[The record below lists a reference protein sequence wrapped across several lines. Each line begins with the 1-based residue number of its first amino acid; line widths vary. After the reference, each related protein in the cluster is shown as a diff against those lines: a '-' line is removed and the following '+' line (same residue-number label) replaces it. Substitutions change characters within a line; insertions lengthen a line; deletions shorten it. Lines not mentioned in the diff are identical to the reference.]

1 MRAPFR
7 GRGTATADPLPRE
20 PLVPWSPSPTTAA
33 VLLGLAAAVLALGGT
48 RFTRVVDR
56 LADRTGMGEAL
67 AGAVLVGAVTSLP
80 GLITSVVGA
89 ADGNP
94 SFAVSNSLGGIAAQ
108 TAFLVLADLTYR
120 RANLEHAAASLA
132 NLLQALLLITLVAV
146 VLLAVA
152 GPDVTVLGIHP
163 ATAVLPAVYLFGL
176 RLARL
181 MGKDPLWSPTQT
193 QETRE
198 DVPED
203 EGRSGPSLA
212 RLWAEF
218 GTLAL
223 VVAGTGYLVAIAGL
237 SLIEGTG
244 LSSSF
249 VGAALTAVVTS
260 LPELV
265 TVLVAVR
272 IGALTLAV
280 GNIIG
285 GNSFDVLFVAAAD
298 LAYRDGSIYHA
309 VDDGTRVVLASVVLL
324 TAVLAAGL
332 VRRQRGGIG
341 FEGVVILAVYTG
353 TLALTYTA

>member
-1 MRAPFR
+1 M
-7 GRGTATADPLPRE
+7 
-20 PLVPWSPSPTTAA
+20 PWTPSPTTAA
-33 VLLGLAAAVLALGGT
+33 VLLAVAAVVLGLGGT

-80 GLITSVVGA
+80 GLVTSIVGA

-108 TAFLVLADLTYR
+108 TAFLAVADLTYR
-120 RANLEHAAASLA
+120 RANLEHAAASLS

-152 GPDVTVLGIHP
+152 APDVDVLGVHP
-163 ATAVLPAVYLFGL
+163 ATAVLPAVYLYGL
-176 RLARL
+176 RLTMAIGR
-181 MGKDPLWSPTQT
+181 DPLWSPIQT

-198 DVPED
+198 DVPAD
-203 EGRSGPSLA
+203 EEQAGPALA
-212 RLWAEF
+212 RLWTEF
-218 GTLAL
+218 GALAL
-223 VVAGTGYLVAIAGL
+223 VVAGTGYVVAIAGL
-237 SLIEGTG
+237 SLIEQTG

-249 VGAALTAVVTS
+249 VGATLTAVVTS

-298 LAYRDGSIYHA
+298 IAYRDGSIYHA
-309 VDDGTRVVLASVVLL
+309 IDAGTEIVLAGVVLL

-341 FEGVVILAVYTG
+341 FEGVVILAVYAA
-353 TLALTYTA
+353 TLALTYAA

>member
-1 MRAPFR
+1 M
-7 GRGTATADPLPRE
+7 
-20 PLVPWSPSPTTAA
+20 PWTPSPTTAA
-33 VLLGLAAAVLALGGT
+33 VLLAVAAVVLGLGGT

-80 GLITSVVGA
+80 GLVTSIVGA

-108 TAFLVLADLTYR
+108 TAFLAVADLTYR
-120 RANLEHAAASLA
+120 RANLEHAAASLS

-152 GPDVTVLGIHP
+152 APDVDVLGVHP
-163 ATAVLPAVYLFGL
+163 ATAVLPAVYLYGL
-176 RLARL
+176 RLTMAIGR
-181 MGKDPLWSPTQT
+181 DPLWSPIQT

-198 DVPED
+198 DVPAD
-203 EGRSGPSLA
+203 EEQAGPALA
-212 RLWAEF
+212 RLWTEF
-218 GTLAL
+218 GALAL
-223 VVAGTGYLVAIAGL
+223 VVAGTGYVVAIAGL
-237 SLIEGTG
+237 SLIEQTG

-249 VGAALTAVVTS
+249 VGATLTAVVTS

-298 LAYRDGSIYHA
+298 VAYRDGSIYHA
-309 VDDGTRVVLASVVLL
+309 IDAGTEIVLAGVVLL

-341 FEGVVILAVYTG
+341 FEGVVILAVYAA
-353 TLALTYTA
+353 TLALTYAA

>member
-1 MRAPFR
+1 M
-7 GRGTATADPLPRE
+7 
-20 PLVPWSPSPTTAA
+20 PWTPSPTTAA
-33 VLLGLAAAVLALGGT
+33 VLLAVAAVVLGLGGT

-80 GLITSVVGA
+80 GLVTSIVGA

-108 TAFLVLADLTYR
+108 TAFLAVADLTYR
-120 RANLEHAAASLA
+120 RANLEHAAASLS

-152 GPDVTVLGIHP
+152 APDVDVLGVHP
-163 ATAVLPAVYLFGL
+163 ATAVLPAVYLYGL
-176 RLARL
+176 RLTLAIGR
-181 MGKDPLWSPTQT
+181 DPLWSPIQT

-198 DVPED
+198 DVPAD
-203 EGRSGPSLA
+203 EEQAGPALA
-212 RLWAEF
+212 RLWTEF
-218 GTLAL
+218 GALAL
-223 VVAGTGYLVAIAGL
+223 VVAGTGYVVAIAGL
-237 SLIEGTG
+237 SLIEQTG

-249 VGAALTAVVTS
+249 VGATLTAVVTS

-298 LAYRDGSIYHA
+298 VAYRDGSIYHA
-309 VDDGTRVVLASVVLL
+309 IDAGTEIVLAGVVLL

-341 FEGVVILAVYTG
+341 FEGVVILAVYAA
-353 TLALTYTA
+353 TLALTYAA

>member
-1 MRAPFR
+1 
-7 GRGTATADPLPRE
+7 
-20 PLVPWSPSPTTAA
+20 VWWNPSPTSAV
-33 VLLGLAAAVLALGGT
+33 VLLAVAALVLGVGGV

-56 LADRTGMGEAL
+56 LADRTGLGEAL

-89 ADGNP
+89 AEGNA

-108 TAFLVLADLTYR
+108 TAFLAIADLTYR

-132 NLLQALLLITLVAV
+132 NLVQALLLITLVGI

-152 GPDVTVLGIHP
+152 APEMTVLGVHP
-163 ATAVLPAVYLFGL
+163 ATAVLPAAYLYGL
-176 RLARL
+176 RLAQATGRE
-181 MGKDPLWSPTQT
+181 PLWAATQT
-193 QETRE
+193 RETRQ
-198 DVPED
+198 DVPD
-203 EGRSGPSLA
+203 DDQGGDSLS

-218 GTLAL
+218 AGLAV
-223 VVAGTGYLVAIAGL
+223 VVATTGYVVAVAGL
-237 SLIEGTG
+237 TLIAETG

-249 VGAALTAVVTS
+249 VGTAMTAVVTS

-280 GNIIG
+280 ANIIG

-298 LAYRDGSIYHA
+298 VAYREGSVYHA
-309 VDDGTRVVLASVVLL
+309 IDAGTRAVLALVVLL

-332 VRRQRGGIG
+332 VRREREGIG
-341 FEGVVILAVYTG
+341 FEGVVILVLYAFGLGV
-353 TLALTYTA
+353 TYTA

>member
-1 MRAPFR
+1 M
-7 GRGTATADPLPRE
+7 
-20 PLVPWSPSPTTAA
+20 PWTPSPTTAV
-33 VLLGLAAAVLALGGT
+33 VLLGVAAVVLGLGGT

-108 TAFLVLADLTYR
+108 TAFLAVADLTYR
-120 RANLEHAAASLA
+120 RANLEHAAASLS
-132 NLLQALLLITLVAV
+132 NLLQALLLISLVAV

-152 GPDVTVLGIHP
+152 GPDVSVLGVHP
-163 ATAVLPAVYLFGL
+163 ATAVLPAVYLYGL
-176 RLARL
+176 RLTRAI
-181 MGKDPLWSPTQT
+181 GKDPLWAPKHTR
-193 QETRE
+193 ETRE
-198 DVPED
+198 DEPD
-203 EGRSGPSLA
+203 DDAQSGSSLP

-218 GTLAL
+218 GGLAL
-223 VVAGTGYLVAIAGL
+223 VVAGTGYLVAVSGL
-237 SLIEGTG
+237 SLIEETG

-298 LAYRDGSIYHA
+298 IAYRDGSIYHA
-309 VDDGTRVVLASVVLL
+309 IDAGTELVLASVVLL

-341 FEGVVILAVYTG
+341 FEGVVILTVYVA
-353 TLALTYTA
+353 TLALTYST

>member
-1 MRAPFR
+1 M
-7 GRGTATADPLPRE
+7 
-20 PLVPWSPSPTTAA
+20 PWTPSPTTAA
-33 VLLGLAAAVLALGGT
+33 VLLAVAAVVLGLGGT

-80 GLITSVVGA
+80 GLVTSIVGA

-108 TAFLVLADLTYR
+108 TAFLALADLTYR
-120 RANLEHAAASLA
+120 RANLEHAAASLS

-152 GPDVTVLGIHP
+152 APDVDVLGVHP
-163 ATAVLPAVYLFGL
+163 ATAVLPAVYLYGL
-176 RLARL
+176 RLTLAIGR
-181 MGKDPLWSPTQT
+181 DPLWSPIQT

-198 DVPED
+198 DVPAD
-203 EGRSGPSLA
+203 EEQAGPALA
-212 RLWAEF
+212 RLWTEF
-218 GTLAL
+218 GALAL
-223 VVAGTGYLVAIAGL
+223 VVAGTGYVVAIAGL
-237 SLIEGTG
+237 SLIEQTG

-249 VGAALTAVVTS
+249 VGATLTAVVTS

-298 LAYRDGSIYHA
+298 VAYRDGSIYHA
-309 VDDGTRVVLASVVLL
+309 IDAGTEIVLAGVVLL

-341 FEGVVILAVYTG
+341 FEGVVILAVYAA
-353 TLALTYTA
+353 TLALTYAA

>member
-1 MRAPFR
+1 MTS
-7 GRGTATADPLPRE
+7 TATA
-20 PLVPWSPSPTTAA
+20 LV
-33 VLLGLAAAVLALGGT
+33 VLALAGLVLLVVGT

-56 LADRTGMGEAL
+56 LADRTGLGEAL

-89 ADGNP
+89 YEGDA

-108 TAFLVLADLTYR
+108 TAFLAVADLTYR
-120 RANLEHAAASLA
+120 RANLEHAAASLP
-132 NLLQALLLITLVAV
+132 NLLQALVLITLVGV

-152 GPDVTVLGIHP
+152 GPEVSLWGVHP
-163 ATAVLPAVYLFGL
+163 ATVALPAVYVYGL
-176 RLARL
+176 RLARAVRQ
-181 MGKDPLWSPTQT
+181 DPSWSATQT
-193 QETRE
+193 SETRQDTPE
-198 DVPED
+198 ED
-203 EGRSGPSLA
+203 EQGCSLR
-212 RLWAEF
+212 RLWTEF
-218 GTLAL
+218 AGLAVL
-223 VVAGTGYLVAIAGL
+223 VAGTGYAVAVAGL
-237 SLIEGTG
+237 AVITQSG

-249 VGAALTAVVTS
+249 VGTAMTAVVTS

-298 LAYRDGSIYHA
+298 VAYRRGSVYHA
-309 VDDGTRVVLASVVLL
+309 IDAGTSVVLTMVVVL

-332 VRRQRGGIG
+332 VRRQREGIG
-341 FEGVVILAVYTG
+341 FEGGVILAVY
-353 TLALTYTA
+353 ALGLTMTYDS

>member
-1 MRAPFR
+1 VKGALH
-7 GRGTATADPLPRE
+7 PLP
-20 PLVPWSPSPTTAA
+20 PGDLVPWTPSPTTAV
-33 VLLGLAAAVLALGGT
+33 VLLGVAAIVLGLGGT
-48 RFTRVVDR
+48 RFTRLVDR

-80 GLITSVVGA
+80 GLIASVVGA
-89 ADGNP
+89 AEGNA

-108 TAFLVLADLTYR
+108 TAFLVLADVTYR

-132 NLLQALLLITLVAV
+132 NLLQTLLLITLVGV

-152 GPDVTVLGIHP
+152 GPDVSVLGVHP
-163 ATAVLPAVYLFGL
+163 ATAVLPAVYLYGL
-176 RLARL
+176 RLTRAI
-181 MGKDPLWSPTQT
+181 GKDPLWSPKQT

-198 DVPED
+198 DVPEQD
-203 EGRSGPSLA
+203 AGGTSLP

-218 GTLAL
+218 SALAL
-223 VVAGTGYLVAIAGL
+223 VVAGTGYLVAVSGL
-237 SLIEGTG
+237 SLIEETG

-249 VGAALTAVVTS
+249 VGAGLTAVVTS

-298 LAYRDGSIYHA
+298 LAYRDGSIYRD
-309 VDDGTRVVLASVVLL
+309 VDAGTQLVLASVVIL

-332 VRRQRGGIG
+332 VRRQRGGVG
-341 FEGVVILAVYTG
+341 FEGVVILAVYVG
-353 TLALTYTA
+353 TLAVTFTT

>member
-1 MRAPFR
+1 M
-7 GRGTATADPLPRE
+7 
-20 PLVPWSPSPTTAA
+20 PWTPSPTTAA
-33 VLLGLAAAVLALGGT
+33 VLLAVAAVVLGLGGT

-80 GLITSVVGA
+80 GLVTSIVGA

-108 TAFLVLADLTYR
+108 TAFLAVADLTYR
-120 RANLEHAAASLA
+120 RANLEHAAASLS

-152 GPDVTVLGIHP
+152 APDVDVLGVHP
-163 ATAVLPAVYLFGL
+163 ATAVLPVVYLYGL
-176 RLARL
+176 RLTMAIGR
-181 MGKDPLWSPTQT
+181 DPLWSPIQT

-198 DVPED
+198 DVPAD
-203 EGRSGPSLA
+203 EAQAGPALA
-212 RLWAEF
+212 RLWTEF
-218 GTLAL
+218 GALAL
-223 VVAGTGYLVAIAGL
+223 VVAGTGYVVAIAGL
-237 SLIEGTG
+237 SLIEQTG

-249 VGAALTAVVTS
+249 VGATLTAVVTS

-298 LAYRDGSIYHA
+298 IAYRDGSIYHA
-309 VDDGTRVVLASVVLL
+309 IDAGTEIVLAGVVLL

-341 FEGVVILAVYTG
+341 FEGVVILAVYAA
-353 TLALTYTA
+353 TLALTYAA